1 VQLSKRSKIEEL
13 EMKAYKVYAI
23 NDGTV
28 IDHIPATKALKVINI
43 LGLENEG
50 ILTIGIGFSSKKL
63 GKKDIIK
70 IENKYLEKDET
81 DKISLIA
88 PQATINIIK
97 DGKLKEKRKIELADE
112 YVNVVRC
119 LNPNC
124 ITAKSNIETKF
135 KVIKRSPLIL
145 RCHYCERTVNYDEVE
160 IL

>member
-1 VQLSKRSKIEEL
+1 MGVNTS
-13 EMKAYKVYAI
+13 KAYKVYAI

-28 IDHIPATKALKVINI
+28 IDHIPATKALKVIDI

-50 ILTIGIGFSSKKL
+50 ILTIGIGFSSQKM

-70 IENKYLEKDET
+70 IENKYLKKEET

-88 PQATINIIK
+88 PQATINIIR
-97 DGKLKEKRKIELADE
+97 DGRLAEKRKIELPTE
-112 YVNVVRC
+112 YVNIVKC

-124 ITAKSNIETKF
+124 ITAKAEVKTRF
-135 KVIKRSPLIL
+135 KLVQSSPLVL
-145 RCHYCERTVNYDEVE
+145 RCNYCERIVRAGEVE

>member
-1 VQLSKRSKIEEL
+1 
-13 EMKAYKVYAI
+13 MKAYKVYAI

-70 IENKYLEKDET
+70 IENKYLKKEET

-97 DGKLKEKRKIELADE
+97 NGRLKEKRKIELPEE
-112 YVNVVRC
+112 YVDIVRC

-124 ITAKSNIETKF
+124 ITTRDRVRTRF
-135 KVIKRSPLIL
+135 RVIRRSPLVL
-145 RCHYCERTVNYDEVE
+145 RCYYCERVVTYDEVE

>member
-1 VQLSKRSKIEEL
+1 
-13 EMKAYKVYAI
+13 MKADKVYAI

-28 IDHIPATKALKVINI
+28 IDHIPSAMALKVIDI

-50 ILTIGIGFSSKKL
+50 ILTIGVGFSSQKM

-70 IENKYLEKDET
+70 IENKYLGKQET

-97 DGKLKEKRKIELADE
+97 DGKLKEKRKIERPEE
-112 YVNVVRC
+112 YINIVKCR
-119 LNPNC
+119 NPNC
-124 ITAKSNIETKF
+124 ITSHSDIKTRF
-135 KVIKRSPLIL
+135 KIVKTSPLVL
-145 RCHYCERTVNYDEVE
+145 RCHYCERSVKAGEVE

>member
-1 VQLSKRSKIEEL
+1 MKI
-13 EMKAYKVYAI
+13 YKVYAI

-28 IDHIPATKALKVINI
+28 IDHIPATRALKVIDI

-70 IENKYLEKDET
+70 IENKYLKKEET

-88 PQATINIIK
+88 QGATINIIK
-97 DGKLKEKRKIELADE
+97 DGKLTEKRKIERPEE
-112 YVNVVRC
+112 YINIVKC

-124 ITAKSNIETKF
+124 ITQHTSVETRF
-135 KVIKRSPLIL
+135 KVTKTSPLTL
-145 RCHYCERTVNYDEVE
+145 RCHYCERSVEAGEVE